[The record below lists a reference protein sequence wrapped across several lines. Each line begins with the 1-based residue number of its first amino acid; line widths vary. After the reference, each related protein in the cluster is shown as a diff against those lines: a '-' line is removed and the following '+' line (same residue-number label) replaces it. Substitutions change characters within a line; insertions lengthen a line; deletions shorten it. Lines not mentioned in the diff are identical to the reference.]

1 MREMMKGEK
10 AGGHSKPEKFACRPL
25 VSVFTHGH
33 VIALT
38 FIQRTAKTCRLPA
51 MSHSHSHAP
60 GEIHSHSHGPP
71 TPLTPHTPN
80 LPQSDPVLQALIDQD
95 FKPAPIKIG
104 AEPHIAVCEA
114 HSQEKCSDC
123 DLDFTTLNRM
133 SRIFANNPNLP
144 YPPPANVVTQRLTQM
159 VTSTKEEGN
168 VSRLL
173 R

>member
-1 MREMMKGEK
+1 M
-10 AGGHSKPEKFACRPL
+10 
-25 VSVFTHGH
+25 
-33 VIALT
+33 
-38 FIQRTAKTCRLPA
+38 PA

-71 TPLTPHTPN
+71 QTPLTPQTPN
-80 LPQSDPVLQALIDQD
+80 LPPPDPALQALIDQD

-123 DLDFTTLNRM
+123 DIDFTTLNRM

-144 YPPPANVVTQRLTQM
+144 YPPPANVVTQRLSQM

-173 R
+173 H